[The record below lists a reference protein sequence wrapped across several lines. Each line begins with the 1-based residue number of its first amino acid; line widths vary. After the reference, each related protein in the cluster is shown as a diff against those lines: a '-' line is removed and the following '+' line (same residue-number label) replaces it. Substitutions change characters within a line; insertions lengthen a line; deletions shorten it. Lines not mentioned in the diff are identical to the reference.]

1 MKSVIEEIY
10 YNVEGNFKEDKEYW
24 EINKNY
30 GELFDKLSEKLT
42 DEQKKLLI
50 EIYNTSSGMEAEVGR
65 THFREGFKWG
75 MLVAAEVFGE

>member
-24 EINKNY
+24 ETNKKY
-30 GELFDKLSEKLT
+30 GELYDKLSENLT
-42 DEQKKLLI
+42 DEQKKLLM
-50 EIYNTSSGMEAEVGR
+50 EIYNASSGLEASVGC

>member
-50 EIYNTSSGMEAEVGR
+50 EIYNASSGMEAEVGC
-65 THFREGFKWG
+65 THFKEGVRMG
-75 MLVAAEVFGE
+75 MLLAIEALS

>member
-24 EINKNY
+24 ETNKKY
-30 GELFDKLSEKLT
+30 GELYDKLSENLT
-42 DEQKKLLI
+42 DEQKKLLT
-50 EIYNTSSGMEAEVGR
+50 EIYNASSGLEASVGC

>member
-42 DEQKKLLI
+42 DEQKFTTQVAEWKRRSVVRILEKALNGVCLLPPKCS
-50 EIYNTSSGMEAEVGR
+50 ENNCAV
-65 THFREGFKWG
+65 
-75 MLVAAEVFGE
+75 

>member
-10 YNVEGNFKEDKEYW
+10 YNVEDTFKEDKEYW

-50 EIYNTSSGMEAEVGR
+50 EINV
-65 THFREGFKWG
+65 WII
-75 MLVAAEVFGE
+75 L